1 MGKIEFTR
9 SRWFLDGVPIGT
21 SLLLHAGI
29 VIFAIAT
36 YQAVQTVRQ
45 MVEEQVIIPDST
57 IIENAPVG
65 GVEQPG
71 TLSAELMQLVNKDS
85 SRSALEAR
93 QNAEINQA
101 VAAGEGES
109 SRLIGLGPNLS
120 AGLTNTPGSGGGSP
134 FGVPGGGLAPPA
146 NFAGISSNARK
157 VVFLCDASGTMMSV
171 FDDLKAELRRSV
183 DKLSPVQAFN
193 IIFFKDENVMTFN
206 REGLMVASPTNKT
219 QAFSWIGRAAS
230 AGSTNPLPGIRLAFA
245 QQPELIY
252 VLTDGFDNVDSFE
265 AVVNE
270 FRRLNPGRKTRVN
283 TILIRSSDDQQLE
296 QVLRRIATDAGGVF
310 RAVDRADFGR

>member
-1 MGKIEFTR
+1 MRRIEFTR
-9 SRWFLDGVPIGT
+9 SRWFLDGVPLGA

-29 VIFAIAT
+29 VLFAIAT
-36 YQAVQTVRQ
+36 YQAVQGVRQ
-45 MVEEQVIIPDST
+45 LVEEQVIIPDST
-57 IIENAPVG
+57 VIENAPVG

-71 TLSAELMQLVNKDS
+71 TLSEELMRLVDKDA

-93 QNAEINQA
+93 QSAEINRA
-101 VAAGEGES
+101 VIAGEGES
-109 SRLIGLGPNLS
+109 SRLIGLGPS
-120 AGLTNTPGSGGGSP
+120 VSSGQSDTPGTGGGNP

-171 FDDLKAELRRSV
+171 FDDLKQQLRLSV
-183 DKLSPVQAFN
+183 DKLAPVQAFN
-193 IIFFKDENVMTFN
+193 IIFFKDENVLTYN
-206 REGLMVASPTNKT
+206 REGLTMASAANKS
-219 QAFSWIGRAAS
+219 QAFNWISRASS

-252 VLTDGFDNVDSFE
+252 VLTDGFDNVDSFD
-265 AVVNE
+265 AVIAE
-270 FRRLNPGRKTRVN
+270 FRRLNRDRRTRVN

-296 QVLRRIATDAGGVF
+296 QVLRTIAQDSGGVF
-310 RAVDRADFGR
+310 KAIDRGDFGR